1 MECMIEYLIYF
12 RTDPSGFAQFFRT
25 RSRSL
30 LGAKQRATRIYNSN
44 QLIGAISVI
53 EIQRADSTDP
63 FWVAHKFIG
72 SKKWSSFV

>member
-1 MECMIEYLIYF
+1 MTEYFIYF
-12 RTDPSGFAQFFRT
+12 KETPTGFAQFFRT

-30 LGAKQRATRIYNSN
+30 LGAKQRATRILNSN
-44 QLIGAISVI
+44 QLSGVISVI
-53 EIQRADSTDP
+53 EIQEADSTDP